1 MKILSVGDAVK
12 KIRIYLGQDN
22 FRPYFVIADGAA
34 ECEKLKKSFKGFKR
48 IYISDFCKGDIP
60 PDTDLLIEKLN
71 APEGNALCFGL
82 GEYIYFTAQENILL
96 TLQDKNFNRKIIF
109 ICRGIANLLER
120 LADADFKFRTNNIC
134 KVAGK
139 GNFSVV
145 KFSPNIDVETD
156 AQNFS
161 ELLKLLESGKCDSL
175 SVKTRLPLAQIKEI
189 NTFYDAI
196 KNREPRFTALL
207 DALNE
212 EQWREYFFDDKCDGY
227 PPEHWRTFAAGF
239 KNKFADSYL
248 QYVFNISANYEAYQR
263 NLFFALLEVKD
274 EKLFNEFYPQRK
286 AAVKNISAQYVT
298 EYLKRLKD
306 LPAGSNV
313 IKYLTD
319 NTAEERRA
327 MIQAVQGKEKIPA
340 ILRKNY
346 AAIKDYLADYDFGD
360 EEITR
365 YFRRY
370 KKIKVCNVDDENFKS
385 LVRELAIGRPANK
398 FETRRAILDRADGK
412 AKLYWLDAL
421 GVEFLSYI
429 KSHATRNGLSA
440 QIEIARADLPTLT
453 AQNKS
458 FYDDWRGDK
467 FDKNSKLD
475 ELKHSPEQFDADG
488 KCSAPTYIDDEFQ
501 IIDDVIDEIKTALS
515 QQTIA
520 KIILTSDHG
529 ASRLAVMYGRENKRK
544 MNSVGEHAGRC
555 CPINELDEK
564 PTCATE
570 ENGWWVLANY
580 DRFAGGRLDSV
591 EVHGGATL
599 EEILVP
605 VIEFSLKVSKAEV
618 KLPSEEQSSEP
629 PKKSDDGFEFFE

>member
-1 MKILSVGDAVK
+1 M
-12 KIRIYLGQDN
+12 
-22 FRPYFVIADGAA
+22 
-34 ECEKLKKSFKGFKR
+34 
-48 IYISDFCKGDIP
+48 
-60 PDTDLLIEKLN
+60 
-71 APEGNALCFGL
+71 
-82 GEYIYFTAQENILL
+82 
-96 TLQDKNFNRKIIF
+96 
-109 ICRGIANLLER
+109 
-120 LADADFKFRTNNIC
+120 
-134 KVAGK
+134 
-139 GNFSVV
+139 
-145 KFSPNIDVETD
+145 
-156 AQNFS
+156 
-161 ELLKLLESGKCDSL
+161 
-175 SVKTRLPLAQIKEI
+175 
-189 NTFYDAI
+189 
-196 KNREPRFTALL
+196 
-207 DALNE
+207 
-212 EQWREYFFDDKCDGY
+212 
-227 PPEHWRTFAAGF
+227 
-239 KNKFADSYL
+239 
-248 QYVFNISANYEAYQR
+248 QYVFNISANYEAYHQ

-274 EKLFNEFYPQRK
+274 EKLFNEFYSQRK
-286 AAVKNISAQYVT
+286 AAVKNISTQYVT
-298 EYLKRLKD
+298 EYLERLKN

-370 KKIKVCNVDDENFKS
+370 KKIKVCNVDDANFKS
-385 LVRELAIGRPANK
+385 LVRELAIERPANK
-398 FETRRAILDRADGK
+398 FETRRAILDRVDGK

-421 GVEFLSYI
+421 GIEFLSYI
-429 KSHATRNGLSA
+429 KSRATRNGLSA

-458 FYDDWRGDK
+458 FYDDWQGDK

-501 IIDDVIDEIKTALS
+501 IIDDVIAEIKTALS
-515 QQTIA
+515 QQTIT

-529 ASRLAVMYGRENKRK
+529 ASRLAVMYGRENKHK
-544 MNSVGEHAGRC
+544 MNSVGEHSGRC

-605 VIEFSLKVSKAEV
+605 VIEFSLKVAKVEV

>member
-1 MKILSVGDAVK
+1 MEILRVEDAVK
-12 KIRIYLGQDN
+12 KIQIYLGQNN
-22 FRPYFVIADGAA
+22 FRPYFVIVDGAV
-34 ECEKLKKSFKGFKR
+34 ECEKLKKFFKGFER
-48 IYISDFCKGDIP
+48 IHMSDFCRGDTF
-60 PDTDLLIEKLN
+60 PDTDKLIDTLKTVEKN
-71 APEGNALCFGL
+71 AICFGL
-82 GEYIYFTAQENILL
+82 GEYIYFTTQENILR
-96 TLQDKNFNRKIIF
+96 TLQDRNFNRKIIF
-109 ICRGIANLLER
+109 ICRGISNLLER

-139 GNFSVV
+139 GNFYVM

-161 ELLKLLESGKCDSL
+161 ELLNLLESGKYPSIT
-175 SVKTRLPLAQIKEI
+175 VKTRLPLAKVKEI

-196 KNREPRFTALL
+196 KNREPRFTALP

-212 EQWREYFFDDKCDGY
+212 EQWREYFFDNKCDGY

-239 KNKFADSYL
+239 KSKFASSYL
-248 QYVFNISANYEAYQR
+248 QYVFNLSANYEAYQQ
-263 NLFFALLEVKD
+263 NLFFALFEVKD
-274 EKLFNEFYPQRK
+274 EKIFNEFYPLRK
-286 AAVKNISAQYVT
+286 AVVKDISVQYVA
-298 EYLKRLKD
+298 EYLEQVKD
-306 LPAGSNV
+306 LATGSNV

-319 NTAEERRA
+319 NTTEERRA
-327 MIQAVQGKEKIPA
+327 MIRAVQGKEKIPA

-360 EEITR
+360 EEITK

-385 LVRELAIGRPANK
+385 LVQELAIERPSNK
-398 FETRRAILDRADGK
+398 FKTRRAILDRADYK

-429 KSHATRNGLSA
+429 KSRATRNGLSA

-453 AQNKS
+453 AQNKN
-458 FYDDWRGDK
+458 FYDDWQGDK
-467 FDKNSKLD
+467 FDKNPKLD

-488 KCSAPTYIDDEFQ
+488 KCSAPNYIDDEFR
-501 IIDDVIDEIKTALS
+501 IIDAVIAEIKNALA
-515 QQTIA
+515 QQNIA

-529 ASRLAVMYGRENKRK
+529 ASRLAVMYGRENKHK
-544 MNSVGEHAGRC
+544 MNSVGKHAGRC

-564 PTCATE
+564 PACATE

-605 VIEFSLKVSKAEV
+605 VIEFSLKGAKVEV
-618 KLPSEEQSSEP
+618 KSSSEEQPSEP
-629 PKKSDDGFEFFE
+629 LKKSDDAFEFFE